1 MSFGKILTL
10 NTGEKI
16 PQIGLGTWLSKP
28 KEVESAVRFNRT
40 RLVGWVSDVQFDS
53 RLKSPSATT
62 TATSISHGCTKTK
75 TRSELLSRKSS
86 PLL

>member
-28 KEVESAVRFNRT
+28 KEVESAVRFNRAG
-40 RLVGWVSDVQFDS
+40 LVGWVSDVHFDS

-62 TATSISHGCTKTK
+62 TATSISHGCTRTK
-75 TRSELLSRKSS
+75 TRSALLSRKSS